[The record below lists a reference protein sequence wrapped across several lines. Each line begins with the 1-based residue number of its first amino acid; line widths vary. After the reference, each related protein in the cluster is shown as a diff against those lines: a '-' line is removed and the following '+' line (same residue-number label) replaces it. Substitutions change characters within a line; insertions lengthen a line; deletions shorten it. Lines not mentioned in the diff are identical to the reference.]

1 MSTRF
6 NRILVPT
13 DFSERSSMALEY
25 GQALAERFGASL
37 HVLHVVEDPFILGAT
52 SSEIYVPDVP
62 ALRAELVTEAEAQL
76 ANLLRDRAGDPVR
89 VTTEVRVGHAAA
101 VISGVAETTPCDLIV
116 MGTHGRTGVAH
127 MFLGS
132 VAEKVVRTAPCPVL
146 TIRGEAGARQ
156 HVLEPAPRTG
166 AQEPAVVESG
176 S

>member
-1 MSTRF
+1 MSTPF

-13 DFSERSSMALEY
+13 DFSELSSLALEY

-37 HVLHVVEDPFILGAT
+37 HVLHVIEDPFILGAT

-62 ALRAELVTEAEAQL
+62 ALRAALVTEAEAQL
-76 ANLLRDRAGDPVR
+76 ASLLPDRMRDAVR
-89 VTTEVRVGHAAA
+89 VTSEVRVGHAAA

-127 MFLGS
+127 LFLGS

-146 TIRGEAGARQ
+146 TIRGDVGARQ
-156 HVLEPAPRTG
+156 HVLEPVAQTG
-166 AQEPAVVESG
+166 AQAPAVA
-176 S
+176 